1 MLSLDDILQSRERIR
16 PYIVKTP
23 LIRLAMLDDYLGCE
37 VYVKAE
43 CMQTIGA
50 FKLRGAM
57 NKALSLS
64 REELSRGLVAAS
76 SGNHGRGVAYA
87 AKLLGTKA
95 TIIMPYT
102 ATQLKKDAV
111 RALGADIV
119 ECDNAERFQVAARVC
134 EELGATMVPPF
145 NDEAVMAGQGTIGCE
160 VLEQCPEIDRLVLP
174 VAGGG
179 LIGGVSAAVKAL
191 APTVRVCGAEP
202 DARPR
207 YAKSLAA
214 GHPVTVEN
222 GTTVADALAALTPG
236 ELCFPVVQKNV
247 DEVVPVSDAYTLSAM
262 KLLLTEGKILAE
274 PSSCV
279 PLGAVLQGALD
290 VKRGEK
296 VCFVL
301 SGGNVALE
309 QLDVLRGVALPP
321 LKA

>member
-76 SGNHGRGVAYA
+76 SGTHGRGVAYA

-119 ECDNAERFQVAARVC
+119 ECDNAERFRVAARVC

-145 NDEAVMAGQGTIGCE
+145 NDEAVMAGQ
-160 VLEQCPEIDRLVLP
+160 
-174 VAGGG
+174 
-179 LIGGVSAAVKAL
+179 
-191 APTVRVCGAEP
+191 
-202 DARPR
+202 
-207 YAKSLAA
+207 
-214 GHPVTVEN
+214 
-222 GTTVADALAALTPG
+222 
-236 ELCFPVVQKNV
+236 
-247 DEVVPVSDAYTLSAM
+247 
-262 KLLLTEGKILAE
+262 
-274 PSSCV
+274 
-279 PLGAVLQGALD
+279 
-290 VKRGEK
+290 
-296 VCFVL
+296 
-301 SGGNVALE
+301 
-309 QLDVLRGVALPP
+309 
-321 LKA
+321 